1 MIAVWLTLA
10 LAVIVMLI
18 AALGLLRLPD
28 SLARQHAVTK
38 AVTLA
43 LSIMI
48 LSLIGFVILQDLGG
62 AWILR
67 LVVLLIILLAFI
79 PLASHALAKSGYQ
92 EMIKDE
98 KGKTDATEIN
108 DVKR

>member
-1 MIAVWLTLA
+1 MIVVWLTLA

-43 LSIMI
+43 LSILI
-48 LSLIGFVILQDLGG
+48 ISLGIYVVLQDLGG

-92 EMIKDE
+92 EMIKE
-98 KGKTDATEIN
+98 KDKKADTT
-108 DVKR
+108 